1 MSTAPPPA
9 VPAPTVSV
17 LMPTHRGEHLV
28 GETIA
33 SVLAQDFADFE
44 IVVVDD
50 CSPDGTAAA
59 VRAIPDPRIRLI
71 VAPVNGG
78 PVAAR
83 NLGFAAV
90 RGRYVAGLDHD
101 DLCLPGRLAAQV
113 AWLDAHPEAAL
124 VGTDAELLTDGRV
137 SPDATRP
144 RATSPD
150 LLDWLLLVTNPLV
163 WSSVMF
169 RAGAGRAL
177 APFERQAFVYAE
189 DFDFYHRIRRHGRVA
204 RIDAP
209 LLRYRV
215 HPAGL
220 SKTHAERMIASASA
234 VLAGA
239 YRELL
244 GETDLTEEE
253 IGEGARLVG
262 AHIAGAR
269 PVTSADTLA
278 RLAATLDRLHEAFS
292 RRPLAEQERARI
304 AAETSRLWWRIV
316 RQCVRSGTLP
326 FGAAMAA
333 RPRVVTA
340 APRVTADLLA
350 SGAIGAARRLRG

>member
-1 MSTAPPPA
+1 MSTPPPD
-9 VPAPTVSV
+9 VPSPAVSV
-17 LMPTHRGEHLV
+17 IVPTWRGEALV

-50 CSPDGTAAA
+50 CSPDGTVAA
-59 VRAIPDPRIRLI
+59 VRAFPDPRVRLI
-71 VAPVNGG
+71 EAPVNGG

-83 NLGFAAV
+83 NLALAAA

-101 DLCLPGRLAAQV
+101 DLCMPGRLAAQV
-113 AWLDAHPEAAL
+113 AYLDAHPEVAL

-144 RATSPD
+144 RATSLD
-150 LLDWLLLVTNPLV
+150 LLDWLLLVTNPFV
-163 WSSVMF
+163 WSTVMF
-169 RAGAGRAL
+169 RAEAARAL
-177 APFERQAFVYAE
+177 APFERQEYLYAE
-189 DFDFYHRIRRHGRVA
+189 DFDLYHRLRRHGRVA

-215 HPAGL
+215 HAAGL
-220 SKTHAERMIASASA
+220 SKTQAERMIASASA
-234 VLAGA
+234 VLAAEHRALPGA
-239 YRELL
+239 S
-244 GETDLTEEE
+244 DLTEEE

-269 PVTSADTLA
+269 PVTSTDTLA
-278 RLAATLDRLHEAFS
+278 RLAVTIDRLHDAFS
-292 RRPLAEQERARI
+292 RRPLEAEERARI

-316 RQCVRSGTLP
+316 RQCIRSGTLP
-326 FGAAMAA
+326 YGQAMAA
-333 RPRVVTA
+333 RPRIVSA
-340 APRVTADLLA
+340 APRVMADLA
-350 SGAIGAARRLRG
+350 VSGAIGAVRRWRS